1 MPDFGSPVAQNVNA
15 GNGLKT
21 VSDLMG
27 LQQQKQQIQSGAIG
41 IQQQQQNLEK
51 GDAQTQMTKQDA
63 QQRAAIAKVDWSKYD
78 DGTGTVSTDKM
89 LGDSELRKAAGD
101 QFLDVIKHGAAVR
114 GMQMQNK
121 QALVNLNDGLRS
133 QFGSVVGAL
142 RTDPDVIA
150 DNPMGRQKVTAA
162 MDQYAQAGGPDAA
175 NIAKIYGPI
184 VDHAPKGKLVRG
196 ISAIQLQALDASR
209 QAGAQAPS
217 FTDTG
222 SGLQQTNP
230 QAAGGDL
237 GAPPAQKQL
246 GGAPGL
252 YKGLPPTT
260 GVMRGGVPG
269 YLGDPNVQAGPALGE
284 AAGVA
289 GPVEAHNAHFA
300 QVTADAAGA
309 PNRIAA
315 LQTIKQEA
323 PNAVT
328 GGGDYRRKF
337 VSQISGLFGIANDA
351 QTSTDVMA
359 KNLAVLAA
367 QGGNTDASRT
377 LGEMAN
383 PSFHMTKEAAQKT
396 ADQLIGIEGKKA
408 AAQRFFS
415 GTPTNSP
422 GYEQKLNDWNTH
434 ADPRAFEYA
443 AKSPADQATMKA
455 ELKKADT
462 WQSLQKHMHQLD
474 VMGVH
479 P

>member
-15 GNGLKT
+15 GNGLKSL
-21 VSDLMG
+21 SDMMG

-41 IQQQQQNLEK
+41 IQQQQQNLDK

-63 QQRAAIAKVDWSKYD
+63 QQRAAIAKVDWNKYD

-101 QFLDVIKHGAAVR
+101 QFLQVLQHGASVR
-114 GMQMQNK
+114 GVQMQNK

-133 QFGSVVGAL
+133 QFGSVIGAL
-142 RTDPDVIA
+142 RTDHDVIA
-150 DNPMGRQKVTAA
+150 DNPTGRQKVTAA
-162 MDQYAQAGGPDAA
+162 MGQFAQAGGPDAA
-175 NIAKIYGPI
+175 NIAKIYAPI
-184 VDHAPKGKLVRG
+184 VDHAPQGKLVGG

-209 QAGAQAPS
+209 QAAAQAPN

-222 SGLQQTNP
+222 AALQQTNP
-230 QAAGGDL
+230 QAAGGNL
-237 GAPPAQKQL
+237 GAPPAQQQL

-252 YKGLPPTT
+252 LKGLPPTT
-260 GVMRGGVPG
+260 AVMRGNTPG
-269 YLGDPNVQAGPALGE
+269 YVGDSSVQAGPALGQAE
-284 AAGVA
+284 GVS
-289 GPVEAHNAHFA
+289 GPVQAHNAHFA
-300 QVTADAAGA
+300 QVTADASGA

-323 PNAVT
+323 PAAVT

-337 VSQISGLFGIANDA
+337 VSQLSGLFGIANDA
-351 QTSTDVMA
+351 QTATDVMA

-383 PSFHMTKEAAQKT
+383 PSFHMTADAAKKT

-408 AAQRFFS
+408 AAQRFFG

-422 GYEQKLNDWNTH
+422 AYEQKLNDWNTH

-443 AKSPADQATMKA
+443 AKAPADQAAMKT
-455 ELKKADT
+455 ELTNAGTWKA
-462 WQSLQKHMHQLD
+462 LQNHMLQLHG
-474 VMGVH
+474 MGVN